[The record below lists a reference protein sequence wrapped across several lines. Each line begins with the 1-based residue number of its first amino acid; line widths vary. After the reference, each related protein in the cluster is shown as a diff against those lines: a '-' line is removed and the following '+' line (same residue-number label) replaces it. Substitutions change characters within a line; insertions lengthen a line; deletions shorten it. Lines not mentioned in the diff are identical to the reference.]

1 MPLDQWVLSVYWQGK
16 AFFAMQVQKSIVT
29 QKVHIIR
36 ILFRQ
41 YLWQSRNHV
50 SCETG
55 PKGVRFLRQYIV
67 KGSVCRAIFPYKT
80 FTAN

>member
-55 PKGVRFLRQYIV
+55 QKGVRFFAPIHCERF
-67 KGSVCRAIFPYKT
+67 SVSCNIPI
-80 FTAN
+80 